1 MPNEVISLDSYFTD
15 YVSKADRRKQYA
27 SEFTPEYLANA
38 QKLLVQV
45 NALLNDLN
53 IQSAVVSSGWRPPQI
68 NAAAPNAAK
77 QSGHLLCLAV
87 DILDNKNQ
95 DLAKLVGSKPDLLR
109 KYGLFQED
117 PRYTIGKNTNWT
129 HLDILVRAD
138 RPSRQFIP

>member
-53 IQSAVVSSGWRPPQI
+53 IKSAVVSSGWRPPQI
-68 NAAAPNAAK
+68 NATTPNAAK
-77 QSGHLLCLAV
+77 RSLHMVCLAV

-95 DLAKLVGSKPDLLR
+95 DLAKLIASKPDLLR
-109 KYGLFQED
+109 KYGLWLED
-117 PRYTIGKNTNWT
+117 PNSTRNWV
-129 HLDILVRAD
+129 HLDLGVRSD
-138 RPSRQFIP
+138 RPSRIFLP